1 MEIFVAQIWS
11 VLPFPLFFCGFPI
24 LVIIL
29 IIWTSQA
36 EKAKLE
42 RFMRFALEREMT
54 FMPAL
59 STGFGPNVGFFGNL
73 FATATASSAFLAKYE
88 GFQPVSRLNGATVKY
103 IFEGQL
109 GGHEYEAFQY
119 QYTTSNGKSST
130 THYFQIASIVL
141 PMWAPHVKVSE
152 HGFLDGLGKIM
163 GMQDIQLE
171 SEEFNKRFLV
181 QGQDEKFVFDLLHP
195 EMMEMLMRNHSV
207 DFQLNGNRL
216 LVYRTGQIDE
226 EFVMMSRA
234 YLSAFWEKVPGYV
247 RQDRGAGS

>member
-1 MEIFVAQIWS
+1 
-11 VLPFPLFFCGFPI
+11 
-24 LVIIL
+24 
-29 IIWTSQA
+29 
-36 EKAKLE
+36 
-42 RFMRFALEREMT
+42 
-54 FMPAL
+54 
-59 STGFGPNVGFFGNL
+59 
-73 FATATASSAFLAKYE
+73 
-88 GFQPVSRLNGATVKY
+88 
-103 IFEGQL
+103 
-109 GGHEYEAFQY
+109 
-119 QYTTSNGKSST
+119 
-130 THYFQIASIVL
+130 
-141 PMWAPHVKVSE
+141 MWAPHVKVSE